1 MAKIAKK
8 IEELTG
14 EDVQEQKEKFT
25 FLQKMAEAKCA
36 EFKNDLIQ
44 MLTGADREKYEIVGD
59 RVINYYS
66 GQHIDITQE
75 CDGAIS
81 NAVDQFFEGKDGI
94 KSGFQSLIKSAL
106 NTMMGNTTIGEHQE
120 NMFFIYPEH
129 NAIIRMDVKTYKYSF
144 SKSGIIANCENIF
157 CYTMAKS
164 IVDHTK
170 MSKDEI
176 VYFVTK
182 MCKQGKEKVDKETI
196 QEFLSELVDIWNLLE
211 GEAKPAFQ
219 CRLAAPNVNAKMKAN
234 LNSAEDRRLSMESF
248 DEIFE
253 K

>member
-1 MAKIAKK
+1 MAKIAEK
-8 IEELTG
+8 IGQLVGTDEKER
-14 EDVQEQKEKFT
+14 EKREQFT

-81 NAVDQFFEGKDGI
+81 DAVDQFFEGKEGV
-94 KSGFQSLIKSAL
+94 KSGFQSLIKVAL
-106 NTMMGNTTIGEHQE
+106 NTLIGDVAIGEHQE
-120 NMFFIYPEH
+120 NMFFIYPEN
-129 NAIIRMDVKTYKYSF
+129 NAIVRVDVKAYKYSF
-144 SKSGIIANCENIF
+144 SKRNVIADCQNVF

-170 MSKDEI
+170 MKKDEL
-176 VYFVTK
+176 VYFVSK
-182 MCKQGKEKVDKETI
+182 MCKNGDVEVSLDMVRKFLKELI
-196 QEFLSELVDIWNLLE
+196 DIWNLLDNE
-211 GEAKPAFQ
+211 IAPSFKG
-219 CRLAAPNVNAKMKAN
+219 RLLSADATGDAAADSK
-234 LNSAEDRRLSMESF
+234 LSMESF
-248 DEIFE
+248 KGIFE

>member
-1 MAKIAKK
+1 MAKIAEK
-8 IEELTG
+8 IGQLVGTDEKE
-14 EDVQEQKEKFT
+14 QEKREQFT

-81 NAVDQFFEGKDGI
+81 DAVDQFFEGKEGV
-94 KSGFQSLIKSAL
+94 KSGFQSLIKVAL
-106 NTMMGNTTIGEHQE
+106 NTLIGNISIGEHQE
-120 NMFFIYPEH
+120 NMFFIYPEN
-129 NAIIRMDVKTYKYSF
+129 NAIVRVDVKAYKYTF
-144 SKSGIIANCENIF
+144 SKKGLVADCENIF

-170 MSKDEI
+170 MKKDEV
-176 VYFVTK
+176 VYFVSQ
-182 MCKQGKEKVDKETI
+182 MCKKENEKVSLDLVRSFLKELI
-196 QEFLSELVDIWNLLE
+196 DIWNLLDSE
-211 GEAKPAFQ
+211 IAPSFQ
-219 CRLAAPNVNAKMKAN
+219 GRLLNANAN
-234 LNSAEDRRLSMESF
+234 ANAMPDSKLSMENF
-248 DEIFE
+248 EEIFE